1 VSDRPPSGDL
11 RVDAKA
17 LEAYGY
23 KLKLFAEDGFDDV
36 QIYGYPMPTG
46 YSRSESDLLL
56 RVPPSYRAGRP
67 DMFWTAVDLV
77 LANGQV
83 PAQAEVIETIEGTQ
97 WRRFSW
103 HPAKWNPATD
113 NLFTFLGFVDTRLA
127 KRR

>member
-1 VSDRPPSGDL
+1 VSDRPPSEDL

-17 LEAYGY
+17 LEKKGY

-36 QIYGYPMPTG
+36 QIFDYPIPSG
-46 YSRSESDLLL
+46 YSRSASDLLL
-56 RVPPSYRAGRP
+56 RLPPSYRAGRP
-67 DMFWTAVDLV
+67 DMFWTEVELV

-83 PAQAEVIETIEGTQ
+83 PAQAEVLETIEGSQ

-103 HPAKWNPATD
+103 HPASWNPATD
-113 NLFTFLGFVDTRLA
+113 SLFTFLEFINTRLA